1 MRKIKWG
8 VIGCGGIAD
17 RKTIPGMMLANN
29 VELVSVMDANLEVAK
44 AVKEKYNAQYA
55 FDNYE
60 AILAQDEIE
69 AVYIASPVFF
79 HKEQAIAAAKA
90 KKHILLEKPVAL
102 TVEDAEEIKKAC
114 IENGVKISI
123 GFLMRFH
130 GYHQRIKEIIAEGK
144 IGEIVSMRGQFTCWY
159 PDIEGAWRQK
169 KALSG
174 GGALVDMG
182 IHVIDLLHYLSGLK
196 TKEVV
201 AFNQTQTFGYEVDD
215 SSAVIMK
222 MENGSTAFVDSNF
235 NIPDAASVAKLEIY
249 GTKGS
254 IVASGTLAQA
264 EVGTVNILIS
274 DDSLAY
280 DANQERNEI
289 VPLSLEGTPLG
300 NMYTKEVEQ
309 FGDAI
314 INDTCVPVC
323 IDSAIFDQKVVEAAY
338 KSCEEKTFVAVN

>member
-1 MRKIKWG
+1 MKIKWG

-17 RKTIPGMMLANN
+17 RRTIPGMMLSDK
-29 VELVSVMDANLEVAK
+29 VELVALMDSNKEIAEMC
-44 AVKEKYNAQYA
+44 KEKYGAQYA
-55 FDNYE
+55 TDKFE
-60 AILAQDEIE
+60 EVLAIPEIQ

-102 TVEDAEEIKKAC
+102 SVADAEEIKKAC
-114 IENGVKISI
+114 EENGVKISI

-130 GYHQRIKEIIAEGK
+130 GYHQKIKEIIAEGK
-144 IGEIVSMRGQFTCWY
+144 IGDIVSMRGQFTCWY

-182 IHVIDLLHYLSGLK
+182 IHVIDLMHYITGLK
-196 TKEVV
+196 AVEVA

-215 SSAVIMK
+215 SSNLIMK
-222 MENGSTAFVDSNF
+222 MDNGSVAYVDSNF

-264 EVGTVNILIS
+264 EVGNVDILIS
-274 DDSLAY
+274 DDNLEY
-280 DANQERNEI
+280 DAGQARDEL
-289 VPLSLEGTPLG
+289 VPVSLEGTPLG
-300 NMYTKEVEQ
+300 NMYTKEVE
-309 FGDAI
+309 GLCDAI
-314 INDTCVPVC
+314 INDTDVPVS
-323 IDSAIFDQKVVEAAY
+323 IESAIFDQKVIEAAY
-338 KSCEEKTFVAVN
+338 KSSESKMFVSVK